1 MIRQISILFLTLVLN
16 SVSCVF
22 AQSLEITNN
31 DSIESVL
38 TAHMGKRVT
47 IKLDSGQELSGIV
60 KQVTDDLT
68 HISELTGMEF
78 YDAVIVNDEILA
90 VVVRAK

>member
-1 MIRQISILFLTLVLN
+1 MFRQIQILIFVHLLI
-16 SVSCVF
+16 SMPFAF
-22 AQSLEITNN
+22 AQSLEISNR

-38 TAHMGKRVT
+38 RDQMGKRVA

-68 HISELTGMEF
+68 QLTELTGMEF

-90 VVVRAK
+90 IVIRTK